1 MIKLL
6 CFEKEYKPSD
16 LPAFT
21 IWLQVVTKF
30 STDYKNR
37 VTKRRI
43 ESGFNI
49 TDNSSN
55 EPVSISING
64 SFGDIIRNPDLEF
77 TGLYTIP
84 IIGTTKNKMILEEV
98 KMNLERIRD
107 EKMFIVV
114 YNTKTGKFYDNY
126 LVTSITIS
134 DSPKTKNGFDYSISL
149 QETRIGD
156 IGEVSVTAENAPST
170 DGNKGQG
177 NLSGDVSDSTKNR
190 TSMALDG
197 FRAIGKA
204 VGSLGGK

>member
-6 CFEKEYKPSD
+6 CFEEEYKPSD
-16 LPAFT
+16 IPAFT
-21 IWLQVVTKF
+21 IWLQVVTRF

-43 ESGFNI
+43 ERGFNI

-55 EPVSISING
+55 EPISISING
-64 SFGDIIRNPDLEF
+64 SFGDIIRNPDNSF
-77 TGLYTIP
+77 TGLYALP
-84 IIGTTKNKMILEEV
+84 ILGHTNNKMILEEV

-114 YNTKTGKFYDNY
+114 YNMKTGKFYDNY

-134 DSPKTKNGFDYSISL
+134 DSPKTKNGFDFSLTL
-149 QETRIGD
+149 QEAK
-156 IGEVSVTAENAPST
+156 IGEVGEISVTTENAPAT

-177 NLSGDVSDSTKNR
+177 NLDGSVSDSTKNR

-197 FRAIGKA
+197 FRAVGKA
-204 VGSLGGK
+204 VGSLGG

>member
-6 CFEKEYKPSD
+6 CFEKEYKPTD
-16 LPAFT
+16 IPAFT

-156 IGEVSVTAENAPST
+156 IGEVSVTAENAPAT

-177 NLSGDVSDSTKNR
+177 NLDDSVSKSDK
-190 TSMALDG
+190 
-197 FRAIGKA
+197 IK
-204 VGSLGGK
+204 SLLKKTLNVYDNLNK